1 MLFIGGPPIQS
12 RGFEIF
18 LPFAIATNPSDP
30 QSSQFERPAAPEVSQ
45 ARGNIFPPTQYS
57 GHEGWKIRGGPRRR
71 ILTVSCPKAMSGID
85 RLDQYDVRG
94 RFG

>member
-18 LPFAIATNPSDP
+18 LLFTITTNPPAP
-30 QSSQFERPAAPEVSQ
+30 QSSRFKCPTAPEVSQ

-71 ILTVSCPKAMSGID
+71 ILTVSCPKAMSASID
-85 RLDQYDVRG
+85 AAFEDGLG
-94 RFG
+94 KG